1 MTGINPENKSG
12 VPESLLA
19 RIWKGQW
26 VQKGALPTSDGRMV
40 RVRSPGIENKDSGPD
55 FLGAIV
61 ILDDEILQGDVE
73 LHVKS
78 SDWRAHGHHLD
89 RHFNGV
95 ILHVVLWDDVKK
107 PAQLENGES
116 APTLPLHD
124 FLNGSMDE
132 LSLRAMTLISPC
144 RGVGRQHGE
153 ARIGEILDWCGEER
167 FYLKSAFFEVGLI
180 LDEPAEVLYQGVM
193 GALGYTKNKKPFQE
207 LARRLPLR
215 VLESIAQEQELG
227 GRSLV
232 LQALLLGGAGL
243 LPSQCREKS
252 RFGDLEAPLKLEDIW
267 RSLNIENAMS
277 YADWHFLRMHPRNF
291 PTRRLLAAGHLFDR
305 YLDQGLL
312 QGVSDLVAGANPG
325 RGARAIESGFL
336 IPDLIGR
343 GRAREIT
350 VNVVLPFSLA
360 LAESDSHPKIGEH
373 ILGLYRTYPR
383 PGGNQITRYLSELFW
398 GAGKPEMVN
407 SARRQQGLIHLYQT
421 FCREQRCEVCP
432 VNVEI
437 INSACA

>member
-1 MTGINPENKSG
+1 MTGINPESKSE

-55 FLGAIV
+55 FIGAIV

-78 SDWRAHGHHLD
+78 SDWIAHGHHFD

-95 ILHVVLWDDVKK
+95 VLHVVLWDDAQK
-107 PAQLENGES
+107 PAQLENGGS
-116 APTLPLHD
+116 APTLPLHG
-124 FLNGSMDE
+124 FLNGPMDD
-132 LSLRAMTLISPC
+132 LALRAMTLVSPC
-144 RGVGRQHGE
+144 RGVGRQYGE
-153 ARIGEILDWCGEER
+153 ARIGKIMDWCGEER

-193 GALGYTKNKKPFQE
+193 GALGYTRNKKPFQG

-215 VLESIAQEQELG
+215 VLESIAREQESG
-227 GRSLV
+227 GRILV

-243 LPSQCREKS
+243 LPSQCGEKS
-252 RFGDLEAPLKLEDIW
+252 RFWGLEPPSELKEIW

-277 YADWHFLRMHPRNF
+277 YADWHFFRMHPRNF

-305 YLDQGLL
+305 YLEQGLL
-312 QGVSDLVAGANPG
+312 QGVSGLVAEANPG
-325 RGARAIESGFL
+325 RGATAIESGFM

-343 GRAREIT
+343 ERAREIT
-350 VNVVLPFSLA
+350 VNVVLPFFLA
-360 LAESDSHPKIGEH
+360 LSECDSCPKIGEH
-373 ILGLYRTYPR
+373 ILELYRTHPR
-383 PGGNQITRYLSELFW
+383 LGENQITRYLTELFW
-398 GAGKPEMVN
+398 GEKKPGMVN
-407 SARRQQGLIHLYQT
+407 SARRQQGLIHIYQT
-421 FCREQRCEVCP
+421 FCQEQRCEVCP
-432 VNVEI
+432 VNAPV
-437 INSACA
+437 

>member
-1 MTGINPENKSG
+1 MTGIDLENKS
-12 VPESLLA
+12 VVSESLLA

-55 FLGAIV
+55 FLRAIV

-78 SDWRAHGHHLD
+78 SDWKAHGHHLD

-95 ILHVVLWDDVKK
+95 VLQVVLWDDAKR
-107 PAQLENGES
+107 PAELENGES

-124 FLNGSMDE
+124 FLNGPMDE
-132 LSLRAMTLISPC
+132 LSLRAMTFVSPC
-144 RGVGRQHGE
+144 RGVGRRYEE
-153 ARIGEILDWCGEER
+153 ARIGQILDWCGEER

-215 VLESIAQEQELG
+215 VLESIAQEQESG
-227 GRSLV
+227 GRILV

-243 LPSQCREKS
+243 LPSQCGESKGLGVPS
-252 RFGDLEAPLKLEDIW
+252 HLEEIW
-267 RSLNIENAMS
+267 RSLDIENAMS
-277 YADWHFLRMHPRNF
+277 YADWHFFRMHPKNF
-291 PTRRLLAAGHLFDR
+291 PTRRLLAAGHLIDR
-305 YLDQGLL
+305 YLEQGLL
-312 QGVSDLVAGANPG
+312 QGVSDLVAEANPG
-325 RGARAIESGFL
+325 RGATAIESGFL
-336 IPDLIGR
+336 ISGLIGR

-360 LAESDSHPKIGEH
+360 LSESDSRLKIGEH
-373 ILGLYRTYPR
+373 ILELYRTYPR
-383 PGGNQITRYLSELFW
+383 LGENQITRYLTELFW

-421 FCREQRCEVCP
+421 FCQEQRCEVCP
-432 VNVEI
+432 VRP
-437 INSACA
+437 